1 MTKSSKCL
9 LFFFFFASNTALG
22 HQSISIPSHS
32 PSCSRFLSKVLFIF
46 PSLRSF
52 NEKSLSILMR
62 VTFVYTFKAK
72 KKPKTKQREQ
82 TGFTLRCYLIM
93 KHSTLFEHLSPQLI
107 NGMCVCV
114 WKFVFFLFFSFRD
127 KVHQIQPW

>member
-1 MTKSSKCL
+1 
-9 LFFFFFASNTALG
+9 
-22 HQSISIPSHS
+22 
-32 PSCSRFLSKVLFIF
+32 
-46 PSLRSF
+46 
-52 NEKSLSILMR
+52 MR

-114 WKFVFFLFFSFRD
+114 WKFVFFVFCFRD